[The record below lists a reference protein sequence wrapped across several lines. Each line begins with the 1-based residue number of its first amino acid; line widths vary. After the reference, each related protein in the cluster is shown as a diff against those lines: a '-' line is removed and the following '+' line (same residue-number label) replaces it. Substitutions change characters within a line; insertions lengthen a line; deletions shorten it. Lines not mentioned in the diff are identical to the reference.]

1 MRKEEKEMGEG
12 LVDSLAIFDGNNDEN
27 GKENQQFFIFYLLQ
41 SGATVAG
48 KGQLSDI
55 YRDEL

>member
-1 MRKEEKEMGEG
+1 MGEG
-12 LVDSLAIFDGNNDEN
+12 LVDSLAIFDGNNEEN
-27 GKENQQFFIFYLLQ
+27 RKENQHFFIFYLLQ
-41 SGATVAG
+41 PGATIVG